1 MPEQCGNSKPVGQS
15 AHRGSFSE
23 RGYPAPP
30 SLPAHAMTQ
39 QQRTQGHQQRQQR
52 DTFHSP
58 QGAGFFINWT
68 HHESS
73 KGKWMGP
80 KPGYAFKITLEKP
93 AQLHNDP
100 CAHRR
105 GLLCWLLNRRAGRDC
120 ALLLLACVP
129 AIQRTPPV
137 HVNRAKL
144 LRLHRIWFSHPSKT
158 GTRYN
163 PCSFETPFFQ
173 TA

>member
-1 MPEQCGNSKPVGQS
+1 
-15 AHRGSFSE
+15 
-23 RGYPAPP
+23 
-30 SLPAHAMTQ
+30 
-39 QQRTQGHQQRQQR
+39 
-52 DTFHSP
+52 
-58 QGAGFFINWT
+58 
-68 HHESS
+68 
-73 KGKWMGP
+73 MGP

-120 ALLLLACVP
+120 ALILLTCVP
-129 AIQRTPPV
+129 AIQRTPSCSCEQGQAVTAASDLVFP
-137 HVNRAKL
+137 HT
-144 LRLHRIWFSHPSKT
+144 SGT